1 MLIDSAER
9 FLQYI
14 RYEKRY
20 SVHTITAYRN
30 DLEQFQAF
38 LQIRYQEGN
47 INGVTHQM
55 VRSWLVELINQGIST
70 RSVNRKLTSLKS
82 FFRFLLKEGLI
93 ENSPMSKVTAP
104 KIAKRLP
111 VFIEEESME
120 LLLDQFSN
128 TEDYLVFRD
137 RLILELFYA
146 TGMRR
151 TELINLKEKDVN
163 LYQSTFK
170 VLGKRNK
177 ERLIPFG
184 NNIGRLLKDYLKV
197 KQKYF
202 DVVEDKEEYL
212 FLSAKG
218 KRLDPRNVYKIV
230 NQYLDIYAKSEKKSP
245 HVLRHTFATHMLNRG
260 ADLNAIKEI
269 LGHANLAATQVY
281 THNTIEKLKKIYEQ
295 AHPRA

>member
-1 MLIDSAER
+1 MLIDSADR
-9 FLQYI
+9 FVQYI
-14 RYEKRY
+14 QYEKRY
-20 SVHTITAYRN
+20 SSHTVIAYKN
-30 DLEQFQAF
+30 DLEQFF
-38 LQIRYQEGN
+38 LFLLTRFQQEN
-47 INGVTHQM
+47 IEGVTHPM
-55 VRSWLVELINQGIST
+55 IRSWLVELMNQKIGA
-70 RSVNRKLTSLKS
+70 RSINRKLTTLKS
-82 FFRFLLKEGLI
+82 YYRFMLREGLVT
-93 ENSPMSKVTAP
+93 ENPMSKVTAP
-104 KIAKRLP
+104 KVAKRLP

-120 LLLDQFSN
+120 LMLDNFEGSD
-128 TEDYLVFRD
+128 DYITFRD
-137 RLILELFYA
+137 RLILEVFYA
-146 TGMRR
+146 TGMRKA
-151 TELINLKEKDVN
+151 ELINLKESDID
-163 LYQSTFK
+163 YQHSTVK

-184 NNIGRLLKDYLKV
+184 SHLERLVKEYLKV

-202 DVVEDKEEYL
+202 EVVEPEARYL

-218 KRLDPRNVYKIV
+218 KQLDPRNVYKIV
-230 NQYLDIYAKSEKKSP
+230 NDYLDKFATSEKKSP